1 MYIIP
6 ITTLHII
13 CIVFDILILLSNNAV
28 NASNNNI
35 PLKSVRA
42 FQLTPNETLS
52 LLKWPEMQ
60 YSTVAAKA
68 PNGLCFSG
76 GGSRSYVGAMGVLRA
91 LTDLKVI
98 EHIRYVG
105 GASGGGWAATAVSI
119 FCFFVLESSL
129 HFYFSSLSNN
139 NSSFYNTIL

>member
-6 ITTLHII
+6 ITPLYII
-13 CIVFDILILLSNNAV
+13 YIVFDILILLSNNAV

-98 EHIRYVG
+98 EHIR
-105 GASGGGWAATAVSI
+105 AMP
-119 FCFFVLESSL
+119 FC
-129 HFYFSSLSNN
+129 
-139 NSSFYNTIL
+139 